1 MFGSKSAA
9 VLFLSSL
16 AVAGAAAPAFANHGG
31 FCERIEAKLS
41 APSIDAIELLE
52 RDLRRAINRAADDGC
67 DPFGGMMGNAHCAAH
82 VMQIREQV
90 AEIER
95 AELHGA
101 DDAVALSEMYQ
112 SANCAGR
119 AHRHVVR
126 LGDEPDLARGSVV
139 SIAPAEEAAVE
150 PDAARFASLDATVEP
165 EPDMDLRTASI
176 PAVRPTPIVHVASEP
191 APIPDDRRNVRVI
204 GSRFLPDAE
213 SAREFRTIATSH
225 LDMPNTLFN
234 RVLAWIGVGAE
245 PDTAASALADA
256 SMPVSTV
263 TR

>member
-1 MFGSKSAA
+1 
-9 VLFLSSL
+9 
-16 AVAGAAAPAFANHGG
+16 
-31 FCERIEAKLS
+31 
-41 APSIDAIELLE
+41 
-52 RDLRRAINRAADDGC
+52 
-67 DPFGGMMGNAHCAAH
+67 
-82 VMQIREQV
+82 V

-95 AELHGA
+95 AELHGPDNSA
-101 DDAVALSEMYQ
+101 TLHEMYEA
-112 SANCAGR
+112 ANCAGR
-119 AHRHVVR
+119 DNRHVVR

-139 SIAPAEEAAVE
+139 TIAPADEAAVE
-150 PDAARFASLDATVEP
+150 PEPARFASLDTPADP
-165 EPDMDLRTASI
+165 APDSEIRTASI
-176 PAVRPTPIVHVASEP
+176 QPAPIVHVASEP
-191 APIPDDRRNVRVI
+191 APIPDDRRNVRII

-245 PDTAASALADA
+245 PDKATASLADA